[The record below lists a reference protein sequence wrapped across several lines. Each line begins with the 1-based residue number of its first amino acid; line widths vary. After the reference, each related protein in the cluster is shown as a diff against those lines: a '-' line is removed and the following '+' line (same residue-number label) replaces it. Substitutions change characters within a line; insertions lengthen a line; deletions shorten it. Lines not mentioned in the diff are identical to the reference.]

1 MIRGSNAGPS
11 FSQAGCTGNLSLPA
25 CSAYLYGFERVT
37 DGARTPYLRS
47 YNPLTCVSGCCRT
60 LQNRLT

>member
-11 FSQAGCTGNLSLPA
+11 FSQAGCTRNLSLPA

-37 DGARTPYLRS
+37 DGARTRDLRS
-47 YNPLTCVSGCCRT
+47 HNSMSSVSGRC
-60 LQNRLT
+60 

>member
-25 CSAYLYGFERVT
+25 CSAYLYGFEKVT
-37 DGARTPYLRS
+37 YGARTRDLRS
-47 YNPLTCVSGCCRT
+47 HK
-60 LQNRLT
+60 

>member
-47 YNPLTCVSGCCRT
+47 HNPLSSVSRRCRM
-60 LQNRLT
+60 LQNRLI